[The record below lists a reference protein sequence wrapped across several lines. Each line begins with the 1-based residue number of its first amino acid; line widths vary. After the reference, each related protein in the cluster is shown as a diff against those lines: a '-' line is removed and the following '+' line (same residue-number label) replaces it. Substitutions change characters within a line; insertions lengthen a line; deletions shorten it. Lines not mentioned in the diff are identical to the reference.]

1 MEGTLVQVTGGNW
14 IAIIQWFQKERDL
27 GICSSAVGKPL
38 GISVS
43 NTENE

>member
-27 GICSSAVGKPL
+27 GICSSAVGKPF